1 MTLELEIENIA
12 GIRRGSAKIESGI
25 NAVQG
30 SNWQGKS
37 SLIAAIET
45 VMGTRTSLTEGE
57 DYGKVKLTT
66 AGETIVT
73 ELVREHGETVR
84 NGESYLTEEQDRVC
98 AELFAFLDENNAIRR
113 AVRNGDTLE
122 QLLTRPLDF
131 ENIDEQI
138 KDYQREREQVDRELE
153 RAEDAAAKLPRTQE
167 RVIKIE
173 TELEELRDKRENLVG
188 DQATDQDIEARR
200 DKLSDIRAEREQIR
214 DRINRLEGTIE
225 RTQERLQDR
234 REERK
239 SLEVPD
245 ETDIEPKIA
254 EIREN
259 LHNIKRDIELLQSV
273 YEANKRILD
282 EERLDLITD
291 VDHGLIDDTLTCWV
305 CNSETERGVFTAQLE
320 ELQIRIASLREET
333 EGYREQV
340 NELESKQETI
350 RDKHRRITDL
360 EDEVRNL
367 ESTLTDRKESL
378 SAARDRLANLDERIE
393 ELSEVVED
401 TDTRL
406 TDIESEIKY
415 KERELEEAREEL
427 GTLETRV
434 EQRTTLE
441 NERDGLSE
449 NIEELRTRKER
460 TKRRTRE
467 AFDEA
472 ISDVLAR
479 FDVGFE
485 SARLTPNFELVV
497 AREGREIPLDT
508 LSEGER
514 ELLGIVTA
522 LAGHEAFDGKNRIPV
537 FLLDGL
543 GGIAKYHLHT
553 LVEYLRDRAEYLV
566 VTAYPEH
573 GTFDGH
579 ALDPS
584 EWSVVADDSD
594 VQVTS

>member
-45 VMGTRTSLTEGE
+45 IMGTRTSLTEGE
-57 DYGKVKLTT
+57 DHGKVKLTS
-66 AGETIVT
+66 ANETFVT
-73 ELVREHGETVR
+73 ELVREHDTTVR
-84 NGESYLTEEQDRVC
+84 NGECYLADEQDRVC

-113 AVRNGDTLE
+113 AVRNGDHLE

-138 KDYQREREQVDRELE
+138 KEYQREREQVDRELD

-167 RVIKIE
+167 RAMKLE
-173 TELEELRDKRENLVG
+173 TELEELRGKRETLIG
-188 DQATDQDIEARR
+188 DEATDRDIEARR
-200 DKLSDIRAEREQIR
+200 DELSDVRAEREQVR
-214 DRINRLEGTIE
+214 DRINRLEDTIE
-225 RTQERLQDR
+225 RTQGRLQNLQ
-234 REERK
+234 EERQ

-245 ETDIEPKIA
+245 ETDMEPKIT

-259 LHNIKRDIELLQSV
+259 LHNIERDIELLQSV

-305 CNSETERGVFTAQLE
+305 CNNDTERGVFTAQLE
-320 ELQIRIASLREET
+320 ELQMRITSLREEA
-333 EGYREQV
+333 EEYREQV

-350 RDKHRRITDL
+350 RDKRRRISDL
-360 EDEVRNL
+360 KDEVRDL
-367 ESTLTDRKESL
+367 ESTLTDREESL
-378 SAARDRLANLDERIE
+378 SAAHNRLANLDERIE

-415 KERELEEAREEL
+415 KERELEEAQDEL
-427 GTLETRV
+427 DTLETQA

-441 NERDGLSE
+441 NERDDLSE
-449 NIEELRTRKER
+449 NIEALRTRKER

-472 ISDVLAR
+472 IGDVLTR

-497 AREGREIPLDT
+497 AREGREVPLDT

-522 LAGHEAFDGKNRIPV
+522 LAGHEAFNVKNRIPV

-553 LVEYLRDRAEYLV
+553 LVEYLRHRAEYLV
-566 VTAYPEH
+566 ITAYPEH

-584 EWSVVADDSD
+584 EWSVVADDRD
-594 VQVTS
+594 VEVTS